1 MTGNRGRA
9 YTRTMTNW
17 QPAEVTICATC
28 GVEFSAPVPEV
39 CPVCADERQF
49 VPRSGQ
55 EWARRSEL
63 EAAGHAVTIR
73 EVEPGLHAL
82 RVVPRLGI
90 GQTCYLARTEQGN
103 LLFDVP
109 PYLDAEAVAAVA
121 ELGGVAAIVASHPHM
136 YGMQLEWSAAFDDAP
151 VFVSRADA
159 GWVQRRTRADA
170 GVGAGTG
177 APGDTETA
185 EAEGP
190 AEAGAGASPLVEY
203 DRQIEPVPGVLV
215 RQIGGHFSGSSIAV
229 WRSPEDGVGVFLGG
243 DTISPV
249 VRSGWVTFMRSFPNY
264 LPLSGAVVRR
274 MADAVA
280 DLDFDR
286 MYGNFGQQLR
296 SGGKAAV
303 EESAQRYIA
312 WVSGEFDH
320 LT

>member
-1 MTGNRGRA
+1 MT
-9 YTRTMTNW
+9 TW
-17 QPAEVTICATC
+17 QPADVTICATC
-28 GVEFSAPVPEV
+28 GVEFSLPVPEV

-55 EWARRSEL
+55 EWARRSAL
-63 EAAGHAVTIR
+63 ESAGHAVTIR

-82 RVVPRLGI
+82 RVEPRLGI

-103 LLFDVP
+103 LLLDVP
-109 PYLDAEAVAAVA
+109 PYIDAEAVAAVA
-121 ELGGVAAIVASHPHM
+121 GLGGVAAIVASHPHM
-136 YGMQLEWSAAFDDAP
+136 YGVQLEWSAAFDDAP
-151 VFVSRADA
+151 VHVSRADA
-159 GWVQRRTRADA
+159 GWVQRRTRA
-170 GVGAGTG
+170 
-177 APGDTETA
+177 E
-185 EAEGP
+185 E
-190 AEAGAGASPLVEY
+190 GAGASPIVEY
-203 DRQIEPVPGVLV
+203 DGQIEPIPGVLV
-215 RQIGGHFSGSSIAV
+215 RQLGGHFPGSSIAV

-249 VRSGWVTFMRSFPNY
+249 VRTGWVTFMRSFPNY

-303 EESAQRYIA
+303 AESAQRYIA